1 MKNHE
6 GMTRKQ
12 LSKITGAPPYTIA
25 YLNSCGR
32 LPMIKESNGK
42 GSIAIYHPGSVRII
56 EKHLNLH
63 SEESSN
69 ETS

>member
-1 MKNHE
+1 MKNHV
-6 GMTRKQ
+6 GLTRKQ

-32 LPMIKESNGK
+32 LPMIYESNGK
-42 GSIAIYHPGSVRII
+42 GSTAIYHYDSVKII
-56 EKHLNLH
+56 EKHLNRH